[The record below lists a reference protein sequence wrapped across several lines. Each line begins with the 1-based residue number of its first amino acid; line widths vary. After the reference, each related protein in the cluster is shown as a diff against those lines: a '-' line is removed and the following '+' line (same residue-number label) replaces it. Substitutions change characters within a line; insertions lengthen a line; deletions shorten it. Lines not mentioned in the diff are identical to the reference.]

1 MAPPAHALA
10 SLGLEPE
17 VQLRGSGASK
27 RVYSGRVAATNE
39 PVALVSAPNDTYE
52 RENEVFIRLGNVP
65 PHPSL
70 VLARA
75 ACTVGACTYYIADL
89 LVTDLFDLITD
100 GGVPGEQ
107 RVLGLVSQ
115 LLSGM
120 VFMHRLG
127 VAHLDLKFEN
137 IGIDAAGRVRIFDF
151 DISMLAVPLLHPK
164 PALECPRRLGTK
176 SYRAP
181 EMWLADEETPC
192 DPYKADIWSMG
203 VVVFS
208 LLFGFFP
215 FDVARPSDRRFVVA
229 RYAQATNQST
239 LAALI
244 GMYPGNQEAAN
255 TLAGLSGRT
264 RNILEGMLTI
274 APEQRASLEAL
285 AALLPAQLQ
294 AEFRAVASDFN
305 PTAPEAWKLRDGVAF
320 RDLNVTCCLLFRSL
334 DDGGSAEEPTK
345 TESID
350 ELSKCPLVPPRI
362 VRQNVEAVA

>member
-89 LVTDLFDLITD
+89 LVADLFDLITD
-100 GGVPGEQ
+100 GGVLGEQ

-208 LLFGFFP
+208 LLFGFSFP
-215 FDVARPSDRRFVVA
+215 
-229 RYAQATNQST
+229 ST
-239 LAALI
+239 
-244 GMYPGNQEAAN
+244 
-255 TLAGLSGRT
+255 
-264 RNILEGMLTI
+264 
-274 APEQRASLEAL
+274 
-285 AALLPAQLQ
+285 
-294 AEFRAVASDFN
+294 
-305 PTAPEAWKLRDGVAF
+305 
-320 RDLNVTCCLLFRSL
+320 
-334 DDGGSAEEPTK
+334 
-345 TESID
+345 
-350 ELSKCPLVPPRI
+350 
-362 VRQNVEAVA
+362 